1 MSESYVNIGPIACRL
16 SNLIVSTDNDNSDFS
31 ATVLQGNQPFSLQ
44 VTVEF
49 SGPGAIALMPLSP
62 AIQVSFYTKPLGPEA
77 GVDLGS
83 LVIHTKPGVFT
94 YTPTLTLGS
103 PFSIGLKAKMLYRLG
118 AALRVGAPEWPSL
131 ITGYTEEVT
140 VELYTNPTA

>member
-1 MSESYVNIGPIACRL
+1 
-16 SNLIVSTDNDNSDFS
+16 
-31 ATVLQGNQPFSLQ
+31 VLQGNQPFSLQ

>member
-94 YTPTLTLGS
+94 YTPNLTLGS

>member
-1 MSESYVNIGPIACRL
+1 MSESYVNIGPISCRL
-16 SNLIVSTDNDNSDFS
+16 SNLIVSTDNGNPDFS

-83 LVIHTKPGVFT
+83 LVINTKPGVFT

-140 VELYTNPTA
+140 VELYTNPTV

>member
-1 MSESYVNIGPIACRL
+1 MSESYVNIGSIDCRL
-16 SNLIVSTDNDNSDFS
+16 SNLIVSTDNGHPSFS

-49 SGPGAIALMPLSP
+49 LGPGAIALMPLSP

-77 GVDLGS
+77 GVGLGS
-83 LVIHTKPGVFT
+83 LVINTKPGVFT
-94 YTPTLTLGS
+94 YTPNLTLGS
-103 PFSIGLKAKMLYRLG
+103 PFSIGLKAKTLYRIG
-118 AALRVGAPEWPSL
+118 AALRVGAPDWPSL

-140 VELYTNPTA
+140 VELYTNPDG

>member
-16 SNLIVSTDNDNSDFS
+16 SNLIVSTDNGNPDFS

-44 VTVEF
+44 VTVGF

-62 AIQVSFYTKPLGPEA
+62 AIQVNFYTKPLGPET
-77 GVDLGS
+77 GVELGS
-83 LVIHTKPGVFT
+83 LVIKTKPGVFN

-103 PFSIGLKAKMLYRLG
+103 PFSIGLKAKMLYRIG
-118 AALRVGAPEWPSL
+118 AALRVGARDWPSL

-140 VELYTNPTA
+140 VELYTDPTS